1 MAQIRLMTE
10 KDRESVISMMRAFYA
25 SPAVFTNGS
34 EEIFRNN
41 VNACISS
48 NPYLEGYVF
57 AEGDTIQG
65 YAILAKSYATEFGA
79 PCIWI
84 EDLYLKSEYRGQ
96 GMGGRFLQF
105 VAESYPDAVL
115 RLEVEE
121 ENAHAIH
128 VYKKAGFTIL
138 PYVELKKDGLH

>member
-34 EEIFRNN
+34 EKIFQND
-41 VNACISS
+41 VDTCIGDS
-48 NPYLEGYVF
+48 PYLEGYVF
-57 AEGDTIQG
+57 EEREELLG
-65 YAILAKSYATEFGA
+65 YGMLAKSYSTEFGA

-84 EDLYLKSEYRGQ
+84 EDLYLKPECRGQ
-96 GMGGRFLQF
+96 GTGARFLQF
-105 VAESYPDAVL
+105 VAETYPDAVL
-115 RLEVEE
+115 RLEAEE